1 MRRVLLLTVLP
12 LPLCL
17 FLNSCTVDGGKSQ
30 LPKLTTY
37 NYHRPA
43 YRPLNPDNVRVKV
56 SLQNQ
61 ALYVLE
67 GDRVLLVSA
76 VGVGTPQ
83 SPTPVGNFRVTL
95 KDAERRNRTYGFWV
109 NNATGQIV
117 SGSVHQS
124 PGAGWSF
131 RGYPMPYWVEW
142 MPAYGFHEGFV
153 HLTPRSKGCVR
164 VPRHVAPK
172 FFALVKVGTPISIQQ
187 RQPEDLTIGARLAR
201 PNDAPL
207 PNPDP
212 RWLMSQ
218 APYEKPTFT
227 LFEEGEPP
235 LLSQL
240 AASSASAQARSAEP
254 AQQEQEKPIT
264 VTTISL

>member
-1 MRRVLLLTVLP
+1 MKIIIPPLFLLL
-12 LPLCL
+12 L
-17 FLNSCTVDGGKSQ
+17 FCPFLSGCKTSGSKSQ
-30 LPKLTTY
+30 GPKLTTY

-43 YRPLNPDNVRVKV
+43 YRPVNPDDVRVKV
-56 SLQNQ
+56 SLENQ

-76 VGVGTPQ
+76 VSVGTPQ

-109 NNATGQIV
+109 NNTTGQII

-218 APYEKPTFT
+218 APYEKPKFAI
-227 LFEEGEPP
+227 FEEGEAPRLTQFAAAEVGRRKKPAVSGVP
-235 LLSQL
+235 L
-240 AASSASAQARSAEP
+240 
-254 AQQEQEKPIT
+254 
-264 VTTISL
+264 